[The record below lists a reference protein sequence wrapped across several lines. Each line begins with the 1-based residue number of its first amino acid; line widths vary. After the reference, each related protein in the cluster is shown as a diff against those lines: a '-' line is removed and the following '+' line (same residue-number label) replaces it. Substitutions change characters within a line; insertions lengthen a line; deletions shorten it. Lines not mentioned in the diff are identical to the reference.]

1 MILNLKK
8 VFINEEESLTFEY
21 QMDMSNVKFDGCN
34 AFIDPV
40 EVQGNV
46 ENSDGIVTLN
56 YKVVLNYYHPCDRC
70 MNDVKQTF
78 KYSFNHILCLKDND
92 SDLNEMYIILDE
104 YELDLDKQVE
114 TDLFLELPSKVLCSD
129 NCKGLCDKCGKDLN
143 KGTCNCVTYQVDPRL
158 EVLKDL
164 ID

>member
-1 MILNLKK
+1 MRNWERPMVTVDTFVANEFVSTCGENHK
-8 VFINEEESLTFEY
+8 VYNFE
-21 QMDMSNVKFDGCN
+21 CN
-34 AFIDPV
+34 AGD
-40 EVQGNV
+40 E
-46 ENSDGIVTLN
+46 DGMYDVFTNDGRNLTKGI
-56 YKVVLNYYHPCDRC
+56 LNYYHPCDRC

-92 SDLNEMYIILDE
+92 SDLNETYIILDE